1 MADRKARSV
10 TFRTPERIGLGV
22 MKEGIQKEIQDGI
35 VVFQELGDNV
45 YLLELQSRGD
55 AELLVDNGFDVN
67 EFHIDC
73 SPPHGK
79 FVNVSIMGLRSY
91 VEDEEVKSVLSEYG
105 ELKSEV
111 IRLKYKAD
119 HELAGFENGNRL
131 VKIILEK
138 PSIPYSLRIGGEW
151 CRIIHNNQQPVCIE
165 CNELGH
171 TKRNCPKIRCRVC
184 KQLGH
189 ISYNC
194 DLQEDKTDETPD
206 GHADDQESEQNH
218 REQPVAA
225 SVDPSNEAGPADVG
239 PSANNNNNNNTE
251 FNDGMDYDDRG
262 QSCKRQLTTDSDSD
276 RSASTR
282 RTRLRPA
289 PSLSTRRKVEKN
301 TKATKGSDK
310 PPSK

>member
-151 CRIIHNNQQPVCIE
+151 CRIIHNNQQPVC
-165 CNELGH
+165 
-171 TKRNCPKIRCRVC
+171 
-184 KQLGH
+184 
-189 ISYNC
+189 
-194 DLQEDKTDETPD
+194 
-206 GHADDQESEQNH
+206 
-218 REQPVAA
+218 
-225 SVDPSNEAGPADVG
+225 
-239 PSANNNNNNNTE
+239 
-251 FNDGMDYDDRG
+251 
-262 QSCKRQLTTDSDSD
+262 KRQLTTDSDSD
-276 RSASTR
+276 CSASTR

-289 PSLSTRRKVEKN
+289 PSLSTRRKVEKT